1 MWICLHKKCLY
12 TGCSEQDNDHSTKH
26 FYLQESHCIQMN
38 LSSQRVWCYLCEAE
52 VFLQH
57 QNNQRR
63 ISIVSNDSSDNST
76 SRYSE
81 RANNVRDGGGSS
93 VGGGDLC
100 DSSEEDNDGNLSN
113 RGGLVGLQNI
123 GNTCYM
129 NAALQA
135 LSNTPPLTNYF
146 LECGNIIEATADMM
160 QNQRKYGLAKN
171 YLKLVK
177 EIWSQNRRNNGE

>member
-1 MWICLHKKCLY
+1 M
-12 TGCSEQDNDHSTKH
+12 Q
-26 FYLQESHCIQMN
+26 QSHCIQMN
-38 LSSQRVWCYLCEAE
+38 LSSQRTWCYLCETE
-52 VFLQH
+52 VFLQ
-57 QNNQRR
+57 QQSNQRR

-81 RANNVRDGGGSS
+81 RINYGRADNCGVES
-93 VGGGDLC
+93 C
-100 DSSEEDNDGNLSN
+100 DSSGEDDDSNLVH

-123 GNTCYM
+123 ANTCYM

-146 LECGNIIEATADMM
+146 LDCGNIIEATTEIN

-177 EIWSQNRRNNGE
+177 DMWTQNRRNNGKYVPYLREIFND